1 MPDTT
6 IAIAIMLGVLRPVA
20 DGADA
25 YFFHAGHL
33 LCSDGAVSEHPSS
46 YTVSANGQRCSVLL
60 PAGDPLLYSGR

>member
-6 IAIAIMLGVLRPVA
+6 IAIAIMLLRPVA

-25 YFFHAGHL
+25 HFFHAGHL
-33 LCSDGAVSEHPSS
+33 LCSDGAVSEHPTG